1 MLAAVWQACHRSS
14 ADLEPFESQAD
25 AEAAAS
31 AALNAAATAAELQA
45 AASSMGGPFPGNS
58 GGRRERWA
66 EGFVKMPFA
75 PANADRSAPPVP
87 RPIRPFASKM
97 ISERALDGGR
107 GASGR
112 GVGRAVHGGR
122 RWWPS

>member
-31 AALNAAATAAELQA
+31 AALNAAATAAELRP
-45 AASSMGGPFPGNS
+45 AASSVGGPFPGNS

-66 EGFVKMPFA
+66 EGFVKMPFS

-97 ISERALDGGR
+97 ILERAAR
-107 GASGR
+107 SAPWMAVAAQVA
-112 GVGRAVHGGR
+112 GV
-122 RWWPS
+122 